1 MKEELKLIKRGSDE
15 ILTEEDLQKKF
26 ESGRQL
32 IVKAG
37 FDPTAP
43 DLHFGHT
50 VLLNK
55 LRHFQ
60 DLGHKVIF
68 LIGDF
73 TGRIGDPSGTNKTRP
88 ILNSEDLVK
97 NAKTYEKQV
106 FKILKKELTE
116 VKFNSEWCDDLGAN
130 GLIQLAS
137 KYNVARMLERDDFNK
152 RFTSN
157 KSIAIHEFLYPLVQ
171 GYDSVALKADV
182 ECGGTDQ
189 KFNLLV
195 GRELQRDYDQEPQVV
210 ITVPILEGLDGAN
223 KMSKSLDN
231 YIAIDEEPNEMF
243 GKIMSISDE
252 LMWRWFDLLSFIP
265 EDDISS
271 LKDEMKNGKNP
282 RDIKFILAEEL
293 VDRFHKQG
301 DGEKCR
307 EIFLN
312 RFQKGNIPDEIES
325 KTIDIEEDSIL
336 LVNLLK
342 ESGMIDSVSEGNRL
356 IQQGGIK
363 INSEKVSDSKF
374 EIDKGTENIYPS
386 WKKKVSKNQGMNK
399 IFFVSCLLIILT
411 GCVQDSPNI
420 KQIENLQFFIDNKS
434 DNRVT
439 EIESGLQ
446 YLVLEEGNPEGI
458 SPNSDQIIS
467 AHFHGT
473 LTNGE
478 VFWSSLDSEPLTI
491 ELSKL
496 IIGCQKIISLMK
508 EGDKWRAFI
517 DPTMA
522 YGEEGRPG
530 IPSNSIL
537 IFDIEL
543 IAVN

>member
-1 MKEELKLIKRGSDE
+1 MKNALKLINRGTDE
-15 ILTEEDLQKKF
+15 ILTESDLKNKL
-26 ESGRQL
+26 ESGKQL
-32 IVKAG
+32 TIKAG

-88 ILNSEDLVK
+88 ILNAEDLVK

-106 FKILKKELTE
+106 FKILKKDLTE
-116 VKFNSEWCDDLGAN
+116 VKFNSEWCDKLGAD
-130 GLIQLAS
+130 GLIKLAS

-152 RFTSN
+152 RFSSN

-210 ITVPILEGLDGAN
+210 ITVPILEGLDGTK

-231 YIAIDEEPNEMF
+231 YIAIDEKPNEMF

-252 LMWRWFDLLSFIP
+252 LMWRWFELLSFIS
-265 EDDISS
+265 EEEI
-271 LKDEMKNGKNP
+271 LKLKSEMDKGKNP

-293 VDRFHKQG
+293 VDRFHNEG
-301 DGEKCR
+301 DGKVCKDA
-307 EIFLN
+307 FLN
-312 RFQKGNIPDEIES
+312 RFQKGKMPEDIQEIS
-325 KTIDIEEDSIL
+325 IDIKNDYVL

-342 ESGMIDSVSEGNRL
+342 ETNMISSISEGNRL
-356 IQQGGIK
+356 IKQGGIK
-363 INSEKVSDSKF
+363 INSEKVEDPKQ
-374 EIDKGTENIYPS
+374 EISKGTENIYQVG
-386 WKKKVSKNQGMNK
+386 KRNFLK
-399 IFFVSCLLIILT
+399 I
-411 GCVQDSPNI
+411 
-420 KQIENLQFFIDNKS
+420 
-434 DNRVT
+434 
-439 EIESGLQ
+439 
-446 YLVLEEGNPEGI
+446 
-458 SPNSDQIIS
+458 
-467 AHFHGT
+467 
-473 LTNGE
+473 
-478 VFWSSLDSEPLTI
+478 
-491 ELSKL
+491 
-496 IIGCQKIISLMK
+496 KI
-508 EGDKWRAFI
+508 
-517 DPTMA
+517 
-522 YGEEGRPG
+522 
-530 IPSNSIL
+530 
-537 IFDIEL
+537 
-543 IAVN
+543 